1 MPGVLRCAVACPA
14 RTVRRHRW
22 SSQEASRRQSAGMRR
37 GASSSRAPT
46 LGGGA
51 HKIQTHCRPEPC
63 PRSGRQ
69 SHSAQVSMQSAV
81 AGAAVARRAR
91 SPYPSLTDAVGA
103 TLRGWRRKG
112 TAHCRT
118 AGTSCP
124 TDEGWTGRR
133 GRPSLQRQHRSAVR
147 RQERDRGN
155 IQAKNHRRVLVT
167 VRTTAWCVPAST
179 ATCSAR
185 ATTLAPSG
193 PTTGSRAT
201 RRTSAA
207 ASEPLTSH
215 SKMARLRYGS
225 RLVGGGKV

>member
-69 SHSAQVSMQSAV
+69 SHSARVSMQSAG

-91 SPYPSLTDAVGA
+91 SPYPSLTDPVGA

-155 IQAKNHRRVLVT
+155 IQAKKPPPRPRDCPNDRV
-167 VRTTAWCVPAST
+167 VRSRIDGNLQCKSNDPRPVGANNRV
-179 ATCSAR
+179 
-185 ATTLAPSG
+185 SG
-193 PTTGSRAT
+193 NKENQCRGF
-201 RRTSAA
+201 
-207 ASEPLTSH
+207 
-215 SKMARLRYGS
+215 
-225 RLVGGGKV
+225 

>member
-1 MPGVLRCAVACPA
+1 
-14 RTVRRHRW
+14 
-22 SSQEASRRQSAGMRR
+22 
-37 GASSSRAPT
+37 
-46 LGGGA
+46 
-51 HKIQTHCRPEPC
+51 
-63 PRSGRQ
+63 
-69 SHSAQVSMQSAV
+69 MQSAV

-155 IQAKNHRRVLVT
+155 IQVKQNRRLQVT
-167 VRTTAWCVPAST
+167 NRNIVDGDLQAFSNKGGFRIYGNRIDGNLQCKSNDPRPVGANNRV
-179 ATCSAR
+179 
-185 ATTLAPSG
+185 SG
-193 PTTGSRAT
+193 NKENQCRGF
-201 RRTSAA
+201 
-207 ASEPLTSH
+207 
-215 SKMARLRYGS
+215 
-225 RLVGGGKV
+225 